1 MFLACMHTHDRVE
14 LLQEAIKVFMWNEQA
29 CLHTE
34 MSFSQ
39 HNINKQADTG
49 KHNAF
54 KGAPVQIRSSEAKHK
69 ASKASA
75 DLDSDVNIKKSPSG
89 VRYSWFCTVQRGW
102 RAGQY
107 GMKGAGTK
115 EIHPRQTT
123 IPSWWRSRCQ
133 TTLGQISQT
142 SWVVVCKRDVKENKS
157 RTKIGRW
164 SCCQS
169 FPLCCPLLCRAVQ
182 KPELRWPLDP
192 PFQWRAQASIGP
204 RTLTFYL
211 RNSDNS
217 SPGSHSLLWPVP
229 HSQTTQSHHIFLC
242 STGEA
247 YSFVL
252 DFQTLSVSH
261 KPPEVLSRL

>member
-142 SWVVVCKRDVKENKS
+142 SWVVVCKRDVKENNS

-169 FPLCCPLLCRAVQ
+169 FPLCCPLLSCAAPFRSLNCAD
-182 KPELRWPLDP
+182 LWIP
-192 PFQWRAQASIGP
+192 PFNGEHRP
-204 RTLTFYL
+204 P
-211 RNSDNS
+211 SDLE
-217 SPGSHSLLWPVP
+217 PWPFTYGI
-229 HSQTTQSHHIFLC
+229 QTTVHPVHILC
-242 STGEA
+242 SDLCHTA
-247 YSFVL
+247 RQHKATTSFCV
-252 DFQTLSVSH
+252 QPV
-261 KPPEVLSRL
+261 KPTALF